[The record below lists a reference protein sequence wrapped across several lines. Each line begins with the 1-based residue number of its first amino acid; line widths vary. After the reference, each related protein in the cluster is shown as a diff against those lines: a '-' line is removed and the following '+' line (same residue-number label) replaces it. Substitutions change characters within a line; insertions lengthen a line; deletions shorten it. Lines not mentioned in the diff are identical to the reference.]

1 MRYLMIALLYILI
14 PSAGFAQTPEDF
26 YNNGN
31 RAFLAGDYDTAIK
44 LYGQTGVEN
53 GALFYNMGNAWLL
66 KGQTGKAILY
76 YRRALKLMPRDT
88 DIRHNLEQARNL
100 RERKLERKYNPEK
113 PGFLSA
119 LYRLLTIN
127 ELAAGSLALLTL
139 FGVILLFYMNR
150 REPRASESAG
160 LKPALVVTGILCLVQ
175 LLFTGIK
182 TYRYIED
189 KTGVI
194 IKSEVSAFA
203 EPSANSPEVLKIH
216 DGAEVI
222 VAETENGF
230 FKIILPTGWT
240 GWVPATSLE
249 II

>member
-1 MRYLMIALLYILI
+1 MRCLMIALAFALL
-14 PSAGFAQTPEDF
+14 PSAGFAQTPADF

-44 LYGQTGVEN
+44 LYEQAGVEN
-53 GALFYNMGNAWLL
+53 SAVFYNTGNAWLL
-66 KGQTGKAILY
+66 KGQTGEAILY
-76 YRRALKLMPRDT
+76 YRRALRLTPRDR
-88 DIRHNLEQARNL
+88 DIRHNLEQARSL

-119 LYRLLTIN
+119 PYRLLTIN

-139 FGVILLFYMNR
+139 FGVMLVFHLNR
-150 REPRASESAG
+150 AKPKPSASAG
-160 LKPALVVTGILCLVQ
+160 MKPALTITGALCLLL

-182 TYRYIED
+182 TYHHIED
-189 KTGVI
+189 KNGVI
-194 IKSEVSAFA
+194 IDSEVSAFS
-203 EPSANSPEVLKIH
+203 EPSVNSPEVLKIH
-216 DGAEVI
+216 DGDEVI
-222 VAETENGF
+222 IAGTENGF

-240 GWVPATSLE
+240 GWVPATSLG